1 VSVDDRGVGYRIEA
15 SCWGQCCNHS
25 IKCTF
30 WMLELSKD
38 CPLIVKCDRKGVGV
52 VVCGWCRTKDGSVVL
67 DCVEFVGW
75 DLDAGSCDRR

>member
-1 VSVDDRGVGYRIEA
+1 MTEELTIESRRCAGVSVVIIY
-15 SCWGQCCNHS
+15 S

-75 DLDAGSCDRR
+75 DLDAGSCDGR

>member
-1 VSVDDRGVGYRIEA
+1 
-15 SCWGQCCNHS
+15 
-25 IKCTF
+25 
-30 WMLELSKD
+30 MLELSKD